1 MSDSSSI
8 VKPVVRMG
16 MVGGGE
22 GAFIGPVHRMAA
34 ELDGRVRLTCGAF
47 AAEAERSIRSGQR
60 LYGLPRERCYPSY
73 QEMLVAEQAL
83 PVAQR
88 MQFVTIV
95 TPNHLH
101 FDIARAALE
110 AGFAVVCD
118 KPLGVSVAQAQS
130 LVAAATA
137 AKLPLLVTYNYTG
150 YPMIRE
156 ARARLASGQLGP
168 VRRVI
173 VEYLQG
179 WLAQPVDNKQ
189 ANWRTDPAQAGPVG
203 CLGDIG
209 SHAHSLA
216 EFVLGEPVTEVSAH
230 LQRFVPGRALDDDAQ
245 LQLRFASGASGTLLA
260 SQVAFG
266 EENNLR
272 LRVYAESGALS
283 WSQQAPNSLYLI
295 GQDSARVELR
305 TGGPEVSQE
314 AAAVTRLPAG
324 HPEGYLESFA
334 TLYRE
339 FAESFTEGSLA
350 PGLPGALPDVYTGLA
365 GMQFIEAAVR
375 SDQQQGHWERLA

>member
-1 MSDSSSI
+1 
-8 VKPVVRMG
+8 MG

-47 AAEAERSIRSGQR
+47 AAEPERSIRSGQR
-60 LYGLPRERCYPSY
+60 LYGLPRDRCYPSY
-73 QEMLVAEQAL
+73 QAMLTAEQAL
-83 PVAQR
+83 PAAER

-101 FDIARAALE
+101 FDIARAALA

-130 LVAAATA
+130 LVAATAA
-137 AKLPLLVTYNYTG
+137 AKLPLMVTYNYTG

-156 ARARLASGQLGP
+156 ARARLASGQLGR

-189 ANWRTDPAQAGPVG
+189 ANWRLDPAQAGPVG

-216 EFVLGEPVTEVSAH
+216 EFVLGEAVTEVSAH

-272 LRVYAESGALS
+272 LRVYAEQGALS
-283 WSQQAPNSLYLI
+283 WSQMAPNSLHLI

-305 TGGPEVSQE
+305 TGGPELSQE
-314 AAAVTRLPAG
+314 ASAVTRLPAG

-334 TLYRE
+334 NLYRE
-339 FAESFTEGSLA
+339 FAESFQAAVAPSLPA
-350 PGLPGALPDVYTGLA
+350 TLPDAHAGLA
-365 GMQFIEAAVR
+365 GMQFIEAALR
-375 SDQQQGHWERLA
+375 SDQQQGRWERLR